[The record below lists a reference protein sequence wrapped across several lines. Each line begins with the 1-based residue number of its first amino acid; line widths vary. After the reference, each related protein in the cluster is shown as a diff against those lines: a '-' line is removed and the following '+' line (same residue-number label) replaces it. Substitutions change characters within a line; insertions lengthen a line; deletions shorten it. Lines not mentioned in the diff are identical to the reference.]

1 MNSNKLMF
9 IQTQTDIQK
18 FKYKLLKS
26 FNLFN
31 DLDKKVTGKYWVFM
45 CKVSIKLRWIQ
56 QMKKLYSLLLF
67 DHVLSCA
74 MICLELYIVYA
85 FLQHNIY
92 FYNL

>member
-31 DLDKKVTGKYWVFM
+31 DLDKKVTGKY
-45 CKVSIKLRWIQ
+45 
-56 QMKKLYSLLLF
+56 
-67 DHVLSCA
+67 
-74 MICLELYIVYA
+74 
-85 FLQHNIY
+85 
-92 FYNL
+92 